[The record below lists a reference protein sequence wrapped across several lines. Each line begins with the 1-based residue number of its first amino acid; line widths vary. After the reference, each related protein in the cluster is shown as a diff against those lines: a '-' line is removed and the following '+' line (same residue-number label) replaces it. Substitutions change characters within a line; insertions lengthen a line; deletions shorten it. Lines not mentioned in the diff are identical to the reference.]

1 MRAAC
6 RAATEAGIRVSLF
19 IDADARQID
28 AARECGVPAIE
39 IHTGRYAEAVA
50 PAEIREELERVAA
63 AARYAHQLGF
73 KVNAGHG
80 LHYENVKPMAA
91 IPEIVE
97 LNIGHAIVA
106 EAVFCGWQEAVRRM
120 KQMMLEARK

>member
-1 MRAAC
+1 
-6 RAATEAGIRVSLF
+6 
-19 IDADARQID
+19 
-28 AARECGVPAIE
+28 
-39 IHTGRYAEAVA
+39 
-50 PAEIREELERVAA
+50 
-63 AARYAHQLGF
+63 
-73 KVNAGHG
+73 VNAGHG

-106 EAVFCGWQEAVRRM
+106 EAIFCGWQEAVRRM